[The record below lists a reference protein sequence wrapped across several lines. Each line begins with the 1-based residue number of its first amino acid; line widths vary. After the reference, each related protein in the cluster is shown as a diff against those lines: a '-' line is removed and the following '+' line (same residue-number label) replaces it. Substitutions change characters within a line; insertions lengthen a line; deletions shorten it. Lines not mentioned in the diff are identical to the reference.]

1 MSALI
6 WKYSSAHRNIVILRS
21 LNDIIQTCWA
31 RGQSLLSSSG
41 LHSTFQ
47 ATEWA
52 FPRSHTSSP
61 SHPRQ
66 DSSLPRH
73 ARFMTCRYDANRQ
86 QFAHQASPCF
96 PSYTVDPVCSDA
108 TDFKNKTKKRNTQVT
123 HTHARCIQAETPGGN
138 WWRRTKRWRA
148 ERPQHEQT
156 RRGGREK
163 ERERKKGKDRDG
175 LKRKADRVDRRRE
188 MWSK

>member
-123 HTHARCIQAETPGGN
+123 HTHARCIQAELQGETGHGEQNDGEQSDLNTSRHGGEE
-138 WWRRTKRWRA
+138 
-148 ERPQHEQT
+148 ER
-156 RRGGREK
+156 K
-163 ERERKKGKDRDG
+163 RERG
-175 LKRKADRVDRRRE
+175 RKEKIETV
-188 MWSK
+188 